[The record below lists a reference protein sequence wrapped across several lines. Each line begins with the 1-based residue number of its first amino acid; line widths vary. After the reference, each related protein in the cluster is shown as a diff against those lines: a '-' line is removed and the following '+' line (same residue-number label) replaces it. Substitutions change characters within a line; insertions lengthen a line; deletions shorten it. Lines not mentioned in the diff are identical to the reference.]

1 MAVFEYIART
11 NAGEKVTGVL
21 EAASEAAVLGVLG
34 EKHLFPVQVA
44 QQSERKTVGRSRKL
58 RASELSAVFEQMA
71 DLLRAGVPLLRSL
84 QTIRRMSSNKKLVAI
99 IGDVADSVEAGE
111 SLADAMAEQSD
122 SFNVL
127 QVAMIRAGERGGFL
141 EEVMVDLAG
150 YLERQD
156 TLRNK
161 VFGSMVYPFLLMGVG
176 MCVVVF
182 FLIVLV
188 PQFQQFLQGVELPLP
203 SKILFGMSDM
213 ILLHWPMTL
222 TGGILGVT
230 ALVLLVRSSFGQD
243 LWIRFQLR
251 IPVLGHTLLM
261 LSTTRFCR
269 ILGTMLGSGVPI
281 IQALTISRDA
291 VGCPPLA
298 KNIDAAIESVRG
310 GKGLASPLR
319 EGKLLP
325 PAILEM
331 ISVAEESNQLEK
343 VLGKIADTVERR
355 TNQRVDMIVRLLE
368 PAVLILLAGLIFF
381 IALGLLIPIFTMVKS
396 LK

>member
-1 MAVFEYIART
+1 
-11 NAGEKVTGVL
+11 
-21 EAASEAAVLGVLG
+21 
-34 EKHLFPVQVA
+34 
-44 QQSERKTVGRSRKL
+44 
-58 RASELSAVFEQMA
+58 
-71 DLLRAGVPLLRSL
+71 
-84 QTIRRMSSNKKLVAI
+84 
-99 IGDVADSVEAGE
+99 
-111 SLADAMAEQSD
+111 
-122 SFNVL
+122 
-127 QVAMIRAGERGGFL
+127 
-141 EEVMVDLAG
+141 
-150 YLERQD
+150 
-156 TLRNK
+156 
-161 VFGSMVYPFLLMGVG
+161 
-176 MCVVVF
+176 
-182 FLIVLV
+182 V
-188 PQFQQFLQGVELPLP
+188 PQFQSFLQGVDLPLP

-230 ALVLLVRSSFGQD
+230 ALVLFVRSNFGRD
-243 LWIRFQLR
+243 LWTRFQLK

-261 LSTTRFCR
+261 LATTRFCR

-298 KNIDAAIESVRG
+298 QNIELAIDSVRG
-310 GKGLASPLR
+310 GKGLAAPLR

-368 PAVLILLAGLIFF
+368 PAVLVMLAAVIFF

-396 LK
+396 LR